1 MKNNKEIHLDRKYKT
16 YFEKN
21 GFKQEVLVNLYEYI
35 GYRFDIIKKEKKLK
49 NDEIFRK
56 SGLSNPTVLSR
67 IKSGK
72 YGLQIDTIYK
82 LCKGLG
88 CKSSDLLPF

>member
-21 GFKQEVLVNLYEYI
+21 GFKQEVVVNLYEYI
-35 GYRFDIIKKEKKLK
+35 GYQIDIIKKEKKLK
-49 NDEIFRK
+49 NHEIVKK
-56 SGLSNPTVLSR
+56 SGLSNQTVISR
-67 IKSGK
+67 IKKGK
-72 YGLQIDTIYK
+72 HGYQIDTLYK